1 MALNKTLIQ
10 DNGIT
15 TSYHKVTRATFI
27 DSNGEHPSEEY
38 VPLRLQVNVTSFLN
52 EEYREAGH
60 SITSNIYSFNITSEE
75 ETAGIRKLAYNK
87 LKTLE
92 IFADAEDC

>member
-38 VPLRLQVNVTSFLN
+38 IPLRLQVNVTSFLN
-52 EEYREAGH
+52 EDYRKTGY
-60 SITSNIYSFNITSEE
+60 SINSEIYTFDITAADEE
-75 ETAGIRKLAYNK
+75 LGIRKLAYTK
-87 LKTLE
+87 LKALDA
-92 IFADAEDC
+92 FADAEDC